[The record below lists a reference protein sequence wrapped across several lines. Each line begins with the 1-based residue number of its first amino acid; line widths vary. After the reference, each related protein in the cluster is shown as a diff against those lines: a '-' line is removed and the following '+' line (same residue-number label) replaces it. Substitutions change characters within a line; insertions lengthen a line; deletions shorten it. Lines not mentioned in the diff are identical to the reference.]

1 MGGSGDLE
9 RVEEAVREA
18 LGALNTSPECPRL
31 RWSGGSEGAVASYPH
46 RLPHIDL
53 AGQIAPTLRLVS
65 RTGLPALVLVMV
77 AGIGGAL
84 NRLDLAMLTRDLAAI
99 GHVPPYYGAI
109 SSLGILCWAT
119 TAALC
124 CFTGLAVTGVARTFL
139 LGAAALSAFL
149 CMDDLFMFHEGVFW
163 PLFGIPQKVTYA
175 AYMAFV
181 ALHVFRCRA
190 YVLDGNWGAL
200 VLALGL
206 MGSSA
211 AIDVIFSYMPR
222 ERTATFFEDAF
233 KFIGITVWLGYFWS
247 ECRRALD
254 REPVHGAA

>member
-1 MGGSGDLE
+1 
-9 RVEEAVREA
+9 
-18 LGALNTSPECPRL
+18 
-31 RWSGGSEGAVASYPH
+31 VASSYPH

-53 AGQIAPTLRLVS
+53 AGQIAPTIRIAS
-65 RTGLPALVLVMV
+65 RTGVPALVLVIV
-77 AGIGGAL
+77 AGVGGAL
-84 NRLDLAMLTRDLAAI
+84 YHLDLSVLTRDLAAL

-109 SSLGILCWAT
+109 SNLGILCWAT

-124 CFTGLAVTGVARTFL
+124 CFTGQRVTGEARTFL

-175 AYMAFV
+175 VYMAFV
-181 ALHVFRCRA
+181 ALHIFRCRA

-211 AIDVIFSYMPR
+211 AIDVIFSYMPP
-222 ERTATFFEDAF
+222 EITASFYEDSL
-233 KFIGITVWLGYFWS
+233 KFVGITVWLGYFWS

-254 REPVHGAA
+254 HKLVHGAA

>member
-1 MGGSGDLE
+1 M
-9 RVEEAVREA
+9 A
-18 LGALNTSPECPRL
+18 LSH
-31 RWSGGSEGAVASYPH
+31 PH
-46 RLPHIDL
+46 RVLRMLPEIDL
-53 AGQIAPTLRLVS
+53 AGQIAPTLRIAS
-65 RTGLPALVLVMV
+65 RTGLPALVLLIAIGV
-77 AGIGGAL
+77 GGAI
-84 NRLDLAMLTRDLAAI
+84 RQFDVAVLTRDLASL
-99 GHVPPYYGAI
+99 GHVPPYYSAI
-109 SSLGILCWAT
+109 SNLGILCWAM

-124 CFTGLAVTGVARTFL
+124 CFTGLAVTGAARTFL

-175 AYMAFV
+175 TYMAFV
-181 ALHVFRCRA
+181 ALHIFRCRE
-190 YVLDGNWGAL
+190 YVLRGNWGVL

-222 ERTATFFEDAF
+222 EITATFYEDGF
-233 KFIGITVWLGYFWS
+233 KFVGITLWLAYFWT

-254 REPVHGAA
+254 RRPVHAAA

>member
-1 MGGSGDLE
+1 M
-9 RVEEAVREA
+9 
-18 LGALNTSPECPRL
+18 
-31 RWSGGSEGAVASYPH
+31 ASSYMH

-53 AGQIAPTLRLVS
+53 AGQIAPTLRIAS

-77 AGIGGAL
+77 AGVVGTL
-84 NRLDLAMLTRDLAAI
+84 NQLDLGVLTRDLAAL
-99 GHVPPYYGAI
+99 GHVPPYYSAI
-109 SSLGILCWAT
+109 SSLGILCWAA

-124 CFTGLAVTGVARTFL
+124 CFTGLAVTGAARTFL

-175 AYMAFV
+175 LYMAIV
-181 ALHVFRCRA
+181 ALHIFRCRA

-211 AIDVIFSYMPR
+211 AIDVIFSYMPP
-222 ERTATFFEDAF
+222 EITATFYEDCL
-233 KFIGITVWLGYFWS
+233 KFVGITVWLGYFWS

-254 REPVHGAA
+254 RELVQSAA